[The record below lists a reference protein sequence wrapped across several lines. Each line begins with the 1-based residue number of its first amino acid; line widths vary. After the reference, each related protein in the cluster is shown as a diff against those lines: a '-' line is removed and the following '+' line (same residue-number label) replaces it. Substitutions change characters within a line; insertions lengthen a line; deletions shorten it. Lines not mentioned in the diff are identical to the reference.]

1 MMTIDQVIKLGED
14 LKAFAADGPMPA
26 SETPVSALPPG
37 CPLYTSL
44 EEAGKM
50 FGLGLST
57 MRGLLKNNADFP
69 AVRIGTKYIVDVPGM
84 YGWMHERNGEAL
96 ET

>member
-1 MMTIDQVIKLGED
+1 MMTIDQVIKLGRD
-14 LKAFAADGPMPA
+14 LEAFTAEGDMPEAARPA
-26 SETPVSALPPG
+26 SALPPG

-44 EEAGKM
+44 EEAGKL

-84 YGWMHERNGEAL
+84 YGWMHERNGGSL